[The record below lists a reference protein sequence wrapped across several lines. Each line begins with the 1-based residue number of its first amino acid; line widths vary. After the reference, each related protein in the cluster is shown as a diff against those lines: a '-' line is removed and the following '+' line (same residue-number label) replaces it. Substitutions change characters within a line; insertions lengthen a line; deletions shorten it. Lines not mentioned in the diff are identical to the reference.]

1 MDQSAHDAVAAHW
14 GLVSDADE
22 VAALVP
28 DDEAASLVRYT
39 SDASERVTEYEDV
52 APTYHRRSL
61 GSSLA
66 LAAIIVSVV
75 QYTSAYG
82 RPLADAPRGGGAP
95 GGGAAAAAAL
105 PADLPDDG
113 GVAAAAERLALSGAD
128 GAPCWSAPNAT
139 DGAAGCGTAP
149 RSEPATAEAS
159 ATTARSAPAA
169 ERSAPQQRTLHN
181 AAIEASALVAGDAAS
196 ASTATPRASLFDVA
210 ALAGGCVFVVV
221 GAVAAARRTVRLWTY
236 SAVDSPPAV

>member
-1 MDQSAHDAVAAHW
+1 MPQ
-14 GLVSDADE
+14 
-22 VAALVP
+22 
-28 DDEAASLVRYT
+28 
-39 SDASERVTEYEDV
+39 
-52 APTYHRRSL
+52 
-61 GSSLA
+61 
-66 LAAIIVSVV
+66 
-75 QYTSAYG
+75 
-82 RPLADAPRGGGAP
+82 RGT
-95 GGGAAAAAAL
+95 
-105 PADLPDDG
+105 
-113 GVAAAAERLALSGAD
+113 LS
-128 GAPCWSAPNAT
+128 APCGTPASTCQSPAVPPPRI
-139 DGAAGCGTAP
+139 TAP

-159 ATTARSAPAA
+159 ATTDRSAPAA

>member
-39 SDASERVTEYEDV
+39 SDGGAERVTEYEDV

-82 RPLADAPRGGGAP
+82 RPIAGARRVPRQPRRERAARLEPAEPALRGGARAEVEVCREIGRFGRRRQLVRAAPPQVRVRRDDLDAPRRR
-95 GGGAAAAAAL
+95 
-105 PADLPDDG
+105 
-113 GVAAAAERLALSGAD
+113 E
-128 GAPCWSAPNAT
+128 
-139 DGAAGCGTAP
+139 
-149 RSEPATAEAS
+149 
-159 ATTARSAPAA
+159 
-169 ERSAPQQRTLHN
+169 
-181 AAIEASALVAGDAAS
+181 ALVDEQHDEVVGLQ
-196 ASTATPRASLFDVA
+196 PRAGERQREIWA
-210 ALAGGCVFVVV
+210 QRHRPRRIAVVDCDHHR
-221 GAVAAARRTVRLWTY
+221 APLRLRPD
-236 SAVDSPPAV
+236 A